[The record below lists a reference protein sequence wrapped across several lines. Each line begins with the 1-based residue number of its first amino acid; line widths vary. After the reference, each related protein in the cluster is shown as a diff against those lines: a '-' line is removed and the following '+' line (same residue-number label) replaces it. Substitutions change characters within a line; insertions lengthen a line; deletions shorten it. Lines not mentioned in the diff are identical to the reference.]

1 LDGTRSR
8 QDQGGDKCKKIRALA
23 TKKAY
28 PPEKINTKFAWHTA
42 TI

>member
-1 LDGTRSR
+1 MQKT
-8 QDQGGDKCKKIRALA
+8 RALA

-28 PPEKINTKFAWHTA
+28 PPEKINTKFAWQTA